1 MPEVAATDQR
11 ISLVRPTT
19 SEAGPAISSAIPS
32 PRVASDTVNA
42 LWLGET
48 WKASTS
54 SGRSGWVL

>member
-1 MPEVAATDQR
+1 MTDVAATDQR

-19 SEAGPAISSAIPS
+19 SEAGPAISRAMPS
-32 PRVASDTVNA
+32 PSVASETVNA

-48 WKASTS
+48 WNASTS